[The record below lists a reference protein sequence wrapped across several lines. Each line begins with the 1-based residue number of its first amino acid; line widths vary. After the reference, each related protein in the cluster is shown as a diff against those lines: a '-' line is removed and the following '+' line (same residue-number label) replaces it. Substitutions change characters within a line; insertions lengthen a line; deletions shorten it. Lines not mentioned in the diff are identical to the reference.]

1 MNNDTV
7 VASDPQNRDGDQEKQ
22 DIQKLC
28 VKGFSDNTWDP
39 IGPNFIS
46 ASRKMEVA
54 LLQVTKGLDPILV
67 VYNGSIIRKFMVT
80 HGVREILTGPS
91 TDNSL

>member
-54 LLQVTKGLDPILV
+54 LYK
-67 VYNGSIIRKFMVT
+67 
-80 HGVREILTGPS
+80 
-91 TDNSL
+91 